1 MALQP
6 RWMGRPVREPDFNAL
21 TNELLKSGIT
31 PRHAHRTVNELR
43 DHYDDLVDAAVDDGA
58 NSKSARRIASNQLGS
73 MKHFVADMASHR
85 ELKTWSFRYPRLAV
99 VLYPL
104 ACLAVLPGM
113 PVFAGIAHRTAL
125 MRWGTCLL
133 AAALVTGMML
143 LILQLSII
151 LG

>member
-1 MALQP
+1 M
-6 RWMGRPVREPDFNAL
+6 REPDFDAL
-21 TNELLKSGIT
+21 ANRLLESGIA

-58 NSKSARRIASNQLGS
+58 NSTTARQRASIQLGS
-73 MKHFVADMASHR
+73 MEQFVASMASHR

-99 VLYPL
+99 VVYPL
-104 ACLAVLPGM
+104 ACLAVLPGI
-113 PVFAGIAHRTAL
+113 PVFAGIAHRGALVRWLTCLMAAGLVTAL
-125 MRWGTCLL
+125 M
-133 AAALVTGMML
+133 M

>member
-6 RWMGRPVREPDFNAL
+6 HWMGPPVREPDFNAL
-21 TNELLKSGIT
+21 TTQLLKSGIT

-43 DHYDDLVDAAVDDGA
+43 DHYDDLVDAAVDNGA
-58 NSKSARRIASNQLGS
+58 NSQSARRIASEHLGS
-73 MKHFVADMASHR
+73 MDYFVAQMASQR

-99 VLYPL
+99 VVYPL
-104 ACLAVLPGM
+104 ACLAALPGI
-113 PVFAGIAHRTAL
+113 PIFAGIAHRTAIV
-125 MRWGTCLL
+125 RWGTCLL
-133 AAALVTGMML
+133 AAALITALML

>member
-1 MALQP
+1 M
-6 RWMGRPVREPDFNAL
+6 REPDFNAL
-21 TNELLKSGIT
+21 ATELLKSGIT

-58 NSKSARRIASNQLGS
+58 DSRTARRIASGQLGS
-73 MKHFVADMASHR
+73 MERFVADMASHR

-99 VLYPL
+99 VFYPL
-104 ACLAVLPGM
+104 ACLAVLPGI

-133 AAALVTGMML
+133 AAALVTALML